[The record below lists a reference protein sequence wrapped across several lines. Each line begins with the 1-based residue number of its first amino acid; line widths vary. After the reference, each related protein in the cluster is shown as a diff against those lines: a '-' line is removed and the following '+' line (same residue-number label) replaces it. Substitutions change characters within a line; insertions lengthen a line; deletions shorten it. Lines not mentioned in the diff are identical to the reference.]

1 MGKVCLTWRAEGST
15 FLIESSLRRL
25 KFLSKVVFLIDLLCL
40 HEYGSASLRPI
51 TLNSQ
56 LVLVVFL
63 RVLFLDTV
71 VSFG

>member
-1 MGKVCLTWRAEGST
+1 MSMAP
-15 FLIESSLRRL
+15 
-25 KFLSKVVFLIDLLCL
+25 
-40 HEYGSASLRPI
+40 LRPI